1 MSSLEEPSDKLLD
14 LIYDAAADD
23 SLWVAVLREIAN
35 LTNSAGGV
43 LLCQSGRDRT
53 LFFEHH
59 CNTSDECIRVLK
71 ERHVLNPWTIHMATK
86 QPVGVVVASDEILAL
101 PELRQTAFFDEVLRP
116 QGLGHSAMIGLAQK
130 PDFGVAFSMNRG
142 PRQGSYSEQELRF
155 LQKLT
160 PHLQRSMKLGL
171 RVDAYKA
178 LQRAEFRTLDSL
190 AVGVILLD
198 RKARILFANTA
209 ARSFEGEHGPL
220 GLRQAGLVHASPLHS
235 RRLNNLVQSTLRG
248 VPMGTISVPRAD
260 GGDSLTILALAASV
274 RAQDVD
280 RLADANL
287 QGAAVVLFI
296 IDPANKAGIPA
307 TWLMDAYGLTPAEA
321 KVALAVSSGLSI
333 PETASQLHLSPN
345 TIKTQL
351 RNVFAKSGV
360 NRQTDLAR
368 LIASIGLLK
377 SGGAN
382 LSRENE

>member
-1 MSSLEEPSDKLLD
+1 MSPLEEPSDKLLD

-23 SLWVAVLREIAN
+23 SLWVPVLQEIAN
-35 LTNSAGGV
+35 LTGSAGGV

-59 CNTSDECIRVLK
+59 CNTSDECLRVLK
-71 ERHVLNPWTIHMATK
+71 ERHVLNPWTIHMATRH
-86 QPVGVVVASDEILAL
+86 PVGVVVASDEILAL
-101 PELRQTAFFDEVLRP
+101 SELRQTAFFDEVLRP
-116 QGLGHSAMIGLAQK
+116 QGLGHSAMIGLAQT

-142 PRQGSYSEQELRF
+142 PSQGSYGKQELRF

-160 PHLQRSMKLGL
+160 PHLQRSLKLGL
-171 RVDAYKA
+171 RLDACKA

-198 RKARILFANTA
+198 RKARVLFANSA
-209 ARSFEGEHGPL
+209 ARSFDGEHGSL
-220 GLRQAGLVHASPLHS
+220 ILRQAGLVHASPLHS
-235 RRLNNLVQSTLRG
+235 RRLNDLVQSTLRG

-260 GGDSLTILALAASV
+260 GGDSLTILASSV

-287 QGAAVVLFI
+287 QGAAVLLFI
-296 IDPANKAGIPA
+296 IDPANKAGIPTA
-307 TWLMDAYGLTPAEA
+307 WLMDAYGLTLAEA

-333 PETASQLHLSPN
+333 PETASQLGLSPN

-360 NRQTDLAR
+360 SRQTELAR

-377 SGGAN
+377 SSGAN
-382 LSRENE
+382 AS

>member
-1 MSSLEEPSDKLLD
+1 LSSLEEPSDKLLD

-23 SLWVAVLREIAN
+23 SLWVAVLQEIAN
-35 LTNSAGGV
+35 LTDSAGGV

-71 ERHVLNPWTIHMATK
+71 ERHVLNPWTIHMATN

-101 PELRQTAFFDEVLRP
+101 SELRQTAFFDEVLRP

-142 PRQGSYSEQELRF
+142 PSQGSYSERELRF

-220 GLRQAGLVHASPLHS
+220 SLRQAGLVHASARHS
-235 RRLNNLVQSTLRG
+235 RRLNDLVQSALQG

-260 GGDSLTILALAASV
+260 GGDSLTILAASV

-296 IDPANKAGIPA
+296 IDPANKAGVPV
-307 TWLMDAYGLTPAEA
+307 TWLMDAYGLTLAEA
-321 KVALAVSSGLSI
+321 KVALAVSSGLSV
-333 PETASQLHLSPN
+333 PETANQLHLSPN

-351 RNVFAKSGV
+351 RNVFSKSGV
-360 NRQTDLAR
+360 NRQAELAR
-368 LIASIGLLK
+368 LIASIGLLR
-377 SGGAN
+377 SSGAN
-382 LSRENE
+382 ASRGK

>member
-1 MSSLEEPSDKLLD
+1 MSPLEEPSDKLLD
-14 LIYDAAADD
+14 LIYDAAGDD
-23 SLWVAVLREIAN
+23 SLWVPVLQEIAN
-35 LTNSAGGV
+35 LTDSAGGV

-59 CNTSDECIRVLK
+59 CNTSDECLRALK
-71 ERHVLNPWTIHMATK
+71 ERHVLNPWTIHMATRH
-86 QPVGVVVASDEILAL
+86 PVGVVVASDEILAL
-101 PELRQTAFFDEVLRP
+101 SALRRTAFFDEVLRP
-116 QGLGHSAMIGLAQK
+116 QGLGHSAMIGLAQR

-142 PRQGSYSEQELRF
+142 PHQGSYGKQELRF

-160 PHLQRSMKLGL
+160 PHLQRSLKLGL
-171 RVDAYKA
+171 RLDAYKA

-198 RKARILFANTA
+198 RKARVLFANTA
-209 ARSFEGEHGPL
+209 ARSFDGEHGSL
-220 GLRQAGLVHASPLHS
+220 SLRQAGLVHASPLHS
-235 RRLNNLVQSTLRG
+235 RRLNDLVQSTLRG

-260 GGDSLTILALAASV
+260 GGDSLTILASSV

-280 RLADANL
+280 RFADANL
-287 QGAAVVLFI
+287 QGAAVLLFI
-296 IDPANKAGIPA
+296 IDPANKAGIPSA
-307 TWLMDAYGLTPAEA
+307 WLMDAYGLTQAEA

-333 PETASQLHLSPN
+333 PETASQLGLSPN

-360 NRQTDLAR
+360 SRQTELAR

-377 SGGAN
+377 SSG
-382 LSRENE
+382 S